1 MKRFITL
8 LFALYAVLL
17 QPLAADASYFPQT
30 TITNNTEIGC
40 RADTGFITP
49 AATTGDV
56 SELLGSASKTLYIK
70 RVLVNLA
77 VSSNGTFPPKVY
89 LVKRSSA
96 DSGGTFAS
104 VTVVPLDSNNSTYG
118 TCKSFTANP
127 TTGTAVGTIATS
139 ILGTAYLSVNGTTQ
153 STVLY
158 ESAPDKPPLVLR
170 GTSEGLCV
178 NFNGVKPD
186 SGTPTVSVT
195 YEWSA
200 K

>member
-8 LFALYAVLL
+8 LFALLL
-17 QPLAADASYFPQT
+17 SVNSAFASYFSQT

-40 RADTGFITP
+40 RTDTGFITP
-49 AATTGDV
+49 AAATTDV

-77 VSSNGTFPPKVY
+77 IAANGTFPPKVY
-89 LVKRSSA
+89 LIKRSSA
-96 DSGGTFAS
+96 NSGGTSAS
-104 VTVVPLDSNNSTYG
+104 TTVVPLDSNNSTYG

-127 TTGTAVGTIATS
+127 TTGTPVGTIAS
-139 ILGTAYLSVNGTTQ
+139 CILGTAYLSVNGTTQ

-158 ESAPDKPPLVLR
+158 ESSPDKPPLVLR

-186 SGTPTVSVT
+186 GGTPTVSVT

>member
-8 LFALYAVLL
+8 LFTLYAVLL

-77 VSSNGTFPPKVY
+77 VVLEM
-89 LVKRSSA
+89 LVQ
-96 DSGGTFAS
+96 
-104 VTVVPLDSNNSTYG
+104 VVLQGPEVH
-118 TCKSFTANP
+118 KHFHQVP
-127 TTGTAVGTIATS
+127 
-139 ILGTAYLSVNGTTQ
+139 
-153 STVLY
+153 
-158 ESAPDKPPLVLR
+158 
-170 GTSEGLCV
+170 
-178 NFNGVKPD
+178 
-186 SGTPTVSVT
+186 
-195 YEWSA
+195 
-200 K
+200 